1 MKPQNK
7 EGLQNEMDNMERK
20 LVLSV
25 YEANGRKLTETAE
38 FLKISKQLLRY
49 KLNRYEETDK

>member
-7 EGLQNEMDNMERK
+7 EGLQNEMDNMERQ
-20 LVLSV
+20 LVLSA

-38 FLKISKQLLRY
+38 FLGISKQLLRY

>member
-1 MKPQNK
+1 
-7 EGLQNEMDNMERK
+7 MERK
-20 LVLSV
+20 LVLSA

-49 KLNRYEETDK
+49 KLNRYEETDR